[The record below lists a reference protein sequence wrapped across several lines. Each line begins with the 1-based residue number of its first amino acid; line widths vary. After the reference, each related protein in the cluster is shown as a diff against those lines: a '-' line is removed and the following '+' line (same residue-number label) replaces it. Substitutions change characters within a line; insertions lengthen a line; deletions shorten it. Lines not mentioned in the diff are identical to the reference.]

1 MSIKIPNGKDFKPS
15 FVVFIVL
22 AAVFLFGC
30 AVYFMLASDPRG
42 KHYEVSKTK
51 DNSDSTLSSS
61 AIDANL
67 ATPVSRNLLSQD
79 NQFVSSGIDG
89 RHVPVAGDLI
99 LKNGQLFELGEDGK
113 LHAVNKPPTE
123 GMVAYQSGQKM
134 KYHDGRWVPVTE
146 TPAKTGELVM
156 KDGKLYRVGEG
167 GELTPF
173 DGSLADVKDGE
184 VVWKDGQKYMVENGE
199 LIPFKSTHL
208 ADETLTGAQPGDL
221 IMRDGKLYQIGEDGK
236 QTLFHGKPKTGQIIW
251 KDGKA
256 YRVDKDGKL
265 QAVKNGEYRTIKNKP
280 YVYEDGK
287 WVPLS
292 AKGMKIGDLVEKDGQ
307 YYQVGPDGEL
317 HAYKG
322 GLQSGQVV
330 WKDGKP
336 YIVDENGKLRALKDG
351 EKFIGSDGKQY
362 TYQSGRVVET
372 ADSENADDE
381 SVSRLSPSELEE
393 AEKALLKAYASEILL
408 ANSNE
413 AVIPGNKADQGSG
426 ASSTVS
432 PTALNGSPQTL
443 AAMNSSLMAQDEYSQ
458 TNNQAG
464 KKAFLDGDH
473 AAEKPLPLDEIK
485 PLTPYTLIA
494 GTILPATLVTGM
506 NSDLPG
512 NIQARISQNV
522 YDTKTGNYL
531 LIPQGSVLNGVYD
544 ANVSYG
550 QERVMMVWQS
560 ITFPN
565 GNTVNLDGMPGAD
578 LQGYAGIQ
586 DQVDNHYGKVF
597 GSAVLF
603 SLFGVA
609 SQMTQPDNNDEGTSN
624 QQIVYA
630 SVGTTLTQTAQAYLQ
645 KNLNIQ
651 PTLKIR
657 PGANFQVYVTRNL
670 SLQGAYDFN

>member
-1 MSIKIPNGKDFKPS
+1 MSIKIPNGKDFRPV
-15 FVVFIVL
+15 FVAFIIIIVVL
-22 AAVFLFGC
+22 LLFC
-30 AVYFMLASDPRG
+30 VAYFMMASDPRG
-42 KHYEVSKTK
+42 RKYEVSKTK
-51 DNSDSTLSSS
+51 DNSDSSLSSS

-67 ATPVSRNLLSQD
+67 ATPVSRNLLSQN
-79 NQFVSSGIDG
+79 NQFISTGMDG

-99 LKNGQLFELGEDGK
+99 LKNGKLFELGEDGK

-123 GMVAYQSGQKM
+123 GLVAYQNGQKM

-146 TPAKTGELVM
+146 TPAKAGELVM
-156 KDGKLYRVGEG
+156 KDGKLYRVGKD

-184 VVWKDGQKYMVENGE
+184 VVWKNGQKYMVENGE
-199 LIPFKSTHL
+199 LIPFKSNHL
-208 ADETLTGAQPGDL
+208 ADDTLTGAQPGDL
-221 IMRDGKLYQIGEDGK
+221 VMKDGKLYEIGADGK
-236 QTLFHGKPKTGQIIW
+236 KKLFHGKPKTGQIIW

-280 YVYEDGK
+280 YVYENGK

-292 AKGMKIGDLVEKDGQ
+292 AKGMKIGDLVEKEGQ

-322 GLQSGQVV
+322 KLQSGQVV

-351 EKFIGSDGKQY
+351 EKFTGSDGKQY

-372 ADSENADDE
+372 SDSQKDE
-381 SVSRLSPSELEE
+381 TVARLSPSELEE

-413 AVIPGNKADQGSG
+413 TVIPGNKNAKDTGT
-426 ASSTVS
+426 ASQV
-432 PTALNGSPQTL
+432 ALKGSPQTL
-443 AAMNSSLMAQDEYSQ
+443 AAMNSSLMAPDEYSQ

-473 AAEKPLPLDEIK
+473 SAEKPLPLDEIK
-485 PLTPYTLIA
+485 PLTPYTVIA

-531 LIPQGSVLNGVYD
+531 LIPQGSVLNGTYD
-544 ANVSYG
+544 SNVSYG

-578 LQGYAGIQ
+578 LQGYAGIK

-670 SLQGAYDFN
+670 SLRGAYQFN